1 MLSPD
6 NQDWLMSSHDIIFD
20 NIMTMIG
27 LSSLESLHRCRQ
39 VCRTWNAM
47 IMKNMWENPS
57 KRNIIKIMYEKK
69 WAPGMLPSEEDISHA
84 KWLGRI
90 KRGLMYRNHGKLLF

>member
-1 MLSPD
+1 MAMSSSAI
-6 NQDWLMSSHDIIFD
+6 QDWLMSGHDIIFD
-20 NIMTMIG
+20 NIMMMIG

-39 VCRTWNAM
+39 VCRTWNNM
-47 IMKNMWENPS
+47 IMRNIWENPS
-57 KRNIIKIMYEKK
+57 KRNIIKIVCEKK

-90 KRGLMYRNHGKLLF
+90 KGLLIVQK